1 MTYNSGEIREIRSGG
16 VSCKSDAGLYEDGSS
31 AYVKFLSLYGSP
43 QQVRAIFALLI
54 EHRGIE
60 VSDLG
65 EVITDGEGEVFSIS
79 KSWGDSLR
87 LKTFPLGYGKR
98 HGLIF
103 TEGFGKE
110 VILWTS
116 PEEKARVLFSAL
128 SKRRIPFDREWLPEI
143 EKLLLD
149 EERLINL
156 HGWGGF
162 GGYVCQW
169 NDDEICNLIAERILP
184 RTMK

>member
-1 MTYNSGEIREIRSGG
+1 MTSNSGEIREIRSGG
-16 VSCKSDAGLYEDGSS
+16 VSCKSDAGLYNNAYGSNH
-31 AYVKFLSLYGSP
+31 VKFLSLYGSP
-43 QQVRAIFALLI
+43 QQVRAIFALLVGN
-54 EHRGIE
+54 RGVDVIDGGVE
-60 VSDLG
+60 VLALDR
-65 EVITDGEGEVFSIS
+65 
-79 KSWGDSLR
+79 SWGDGLR

-103 TEGFGKE
+103 TDDIGKE

-156 HGWGGF
+156 HGWSGF

>member
-1 MTYNSGEIREIRSGG
+1 MTYNSKIREIKSGG
-16 VSCKSDAGLYEDGSS
+16 VSCKSDAGLYEGGDSSS

-43 QQVRAIFALLI
+43 QQIRAIFALLV
-54 EHRGIE
+54 EYGGI
-60 VSDLG
+60 
-65 EVITDGEGEVFSIS
+65 EVITDEEGDVFSIS
-79 KSWGDSLR
+79 KQWKDSLR
-87 LKTFPLGYGKR
+87 LKTFSLGYGKR
-98 HGLIF
+98 HGLVF
-103 TEGFGKE
+103 TEGLGKE
-110 VILWTS
+110 IIIWTS

-162 GGYVCQW
+162 DGYVCNW
-169 NDDEICNLIAERILP
+169 NDDEICDLIAERILP
-184 RTMK
+184 SAIS